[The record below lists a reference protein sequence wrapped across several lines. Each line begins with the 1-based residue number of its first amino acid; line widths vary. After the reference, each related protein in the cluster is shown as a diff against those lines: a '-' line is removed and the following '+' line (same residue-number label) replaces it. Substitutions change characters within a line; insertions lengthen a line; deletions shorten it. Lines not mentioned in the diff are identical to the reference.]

1 MLIEINLLP
10 KEFRP
15 RKVLIKFDLRLVG
28 IMLGIIAYL
37 AMGYWYFSIKEQRDD
52 VASQITK
59 VTKSI
64 SEIQEQVNT
73 QVKLI
78 ALKDMVKD
86 RSTVI
91 EKLSSGGRIRIQLLK
106 EINDNMPEYLWF
118 NRLEESEEG
127 GSIIF
132 LLEGEALTKT
142 SITEFMRNIQEGDLI
157 SRISIESINPS
168 ESIGRSPVFL
178 FEISMAIQKTVQP
191 TEKKPTKPGEK
202 RLGS

>member
-28 IMLGIIAYL
+28 ILLGIIAYV

-52 VASQITK
+52 VVSQITK

-73 QVKLI
+73 QVKLND
-78 ALKDMVKD
+78 LKDRVKD
-86 RSTVI
+86 RSKVI

-142 SITEFMRNIQEGDLI
+142 SITEFMRNIQKGDLI
-157 SRISIESINPS
+157 SQISIESINPS